1 MMNLSLETAEKV
13 VNVMTPGIR
22 ELRKPPVGDEL
33 GWALPR
39 IVAIAER
46 IGVRVNVDWE
56 GDPDKPG
63 CYGATSLSLAGSS
76 IVIRKDL
83 SPTGKVHI
91 LAHEM
96 GHVAAFIS
104 QCAPALMAY
113 PVGEMFAETF
123 AYLFCLQLGE
133 DHYEWSNSYLTG
145 WGSDPVVLYL
155 LRSKLIPSCLDL
167 VRQVKSL

>member
-1 MMNLSLETAEKV
+1 MNLSPETAEKIT
-13 VNVMTPGIR
+13 NVMTPAIR
-22 ELRKPPVGDEL
+22 EARKPPTGDEL

-39 IVAIAER
+39 IIAIAER
-46 IGVRVNVDWE
+46 VGVSVNVDWE

-63 CYGATSLSLAGSS
+63 CYGATSLSRAGSS
-76 IVIRKDL
+76 IVIRRDL
-83 SPTGKVHI
+83 SLTGKVHV

-145 WGSDPVVLYL
+145 WRSDPMVLYL
-155 LRSKLIPSCLDL
+155 LQNDLIPSCLGL
-167 VRQVKSL
+167 VQQVKSL